1 MLNIQ
6 IFYGIIVMFIVTCF
20 LAQPHCRNF
29 LPEHCNTIIKQQLCV
44 EELPSLLPLLQVDVF
59 QEKQRILQQINLCL
73 SNKPK
78 RACIRPCGTNNS
90 TQSLTRMYHHTS
102 TESQYGLRGVKI
114 SGTPALAKV
123 HYQFGFIRF

>member
-1 MLNIQ
+1 
-6 IFYGIIVMFIVTCF
+6 MFIVTCF

-59 QEKQRILQQINLCL
+59 QEKQSKLQLIRLCS

-78 RACIRPCGTNNS
+78 KKFASGPVIQISPHKVFTNVPPDCN
-90 TQSLTRMYHHTS
+90 
-102 TESQYGLRGVKI
+102 
-114 SGTPALAKV
+114 
-123 HYQFGFIRF
+123 